1 VTTASD
7 YGATSQC
14 TGATTSVR
22 SFSNDVCNTT
32 DPTSAVA
39 FFYTGTSSP
48 TVAPSATPSP
58 SAAPTVVDILNGV
71 NYTAGWTYSKYY
83 ASSTA
88 VSTTCA
94 GTSYFVQGRY
104 FGSCFQVNE
113 TDYYSL
119 YLSRK

>member
-7 YGATSQC
+7 YGAASQC
-14 TGATTSVR
+14 SGETTSVR
-22 SFSNDVCNTT
+22 TFTNDVCNTT

-39 FFYTGTSSP
+39 FFYTTSP
-48 TVAPSATPSP
+48 TVAPSATPS
-58 SAAPTVVDILNGV
+58 AAPTVVDIVNGV

-104 FGSCFQVNE
+104 FGSCFLVNG